1 MANTKKGTR
10 SGADKQTVSQATP
23 QSGHSS
29 PFEAIRRINEYGNEF
44 WSAREL
50 AKVLG
55 YTRYDKFVNA
65 IKKAEAACTAS
76 GNVVD
81 DHMSQVGH
89 MVQVGSGAMRK
100 VKDVH
105 LSRYAC
111 YLTVQNAD
119 PTKEIVALAQTYFAV
134 QTRRQETFDQVF
146 GSMDEAQ
153 RRLFMHNQM
162 VTQNEKL
169 KAVAG
174 QAGVV
179 TAEDFAIFQNHGYM
193 GLYGGLR
200 ETDLQQRKGL
210 NDGQNVL
217 DYMSSEELISNLF
230 RASQTESKMVRDSIR
245 QKEVANSLHNEVG
258 SAVRNTIQELG
269 GTLPEDLPTPSA
281 SIHELKQF
289 QDNVARRLLHNSPVA
304 KPEKKRTVKGTKS
317 LDQEVNHE

>member
-1 MANTKKGTR
+1 MATTKKGTR
-10 SGADKQTVSQATP
+10 SAAGQVAARVEEP
-23 QSGHSS
+23 QQEHTS

-44 WSAREL
+44 WSARDL

-55 YTRYDKFVNA
+55 YTRYDKFANV
-65 IKKAEAACTAS
+65 IKKAEVACAAS
-76 GNVVD
+76 GNEVD
-81 DHMSQVGH
+81 DHMFHVRH
-89 MVQVGSGAMRK
+89 MVQVGSGAMRE
-100 VKDVH
+100 VRDVN

-193 GLYGGLR
+193 GLYGGLH
-200 ETDLQQRKGL
+200 EKDLQQRKGL
-210 NDGQNVL
+210 SDNQNVL

-230 RASQTESKMVRDSIR
+230 RSSQTESKMARDAIN
-245 QKEVANSLHNEVG
+245 QKEQANSLHKEVG
-258 SAVRNTIQELG
+258 SAVRQTIEQLG
-269 GTLPEDLPTPSA
+269 GTLPENLPTPAA
-281 SIHELKQF
+281 SIQELKQH
-289 QDNVARRLLHNSPVA
+289 QDSAARQLLQNTPVVKPGKPKSVTGA
-304 KPEKKRTVKGTKS
+304 KKPV
-317 LDQEVNHE
+317 QEVKHE